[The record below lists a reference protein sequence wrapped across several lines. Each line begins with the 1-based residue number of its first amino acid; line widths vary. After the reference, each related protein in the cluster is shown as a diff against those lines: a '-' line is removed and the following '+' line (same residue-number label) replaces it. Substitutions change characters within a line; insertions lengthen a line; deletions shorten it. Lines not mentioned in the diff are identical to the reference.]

1 MTSKHETFSKC
12 WPLYC
17 LAQLR
22 FAEWKKNWKSLFS
35 IHQLMSLL
43 CWMRVEVKTTHLLSN
58 AATPSPCQPPPWPRC
73 TMGLFSH
80 RNYGINSRPPH
91 QPLQQLVIHPPPPFT
106 PPAILPSPATP
117 ATTPCNHLS
126 TADMCLL
133 FTQATFNVKWHSIWI
148 KRGIRL
154 AKIGDNW
161 RELTCFCDIYVHL
174 AVKWKTCSHP
184 SLEVLN

>member
-1 MTSKHETFSKC
+1 MKLIQNVDLYTLLGSTKNYWMKEKLKIFIFH
-12 WPLYC
+12 PLI
-17 LAQLR
+17 
-22 FAEWKKNWKSLFS
+22 NVP
-35 IHQLMSLL
+35 I

-58 AATPSPCQPPPWPRC
+58 AATPSPCQPPPRPRC

-148 KRGIRL
+148 QRGIRL

-161 RELTCFCDIYVHL
+161 REQNLFKRYIHISQ
-174 AVKWKTCSHP
+174 WG
-184 SLEVLN
+184 

>member
-1 MTSKHETFSKC
+1 MLTFILLGSTKICRTKEKLKILVFHPLINVPFMLNEGWSKNYPPAVQCSH
-12 WPLYC
+12 
-17 LAQLR
+17 
-22 FAEWKKNWKSLFS
+22 
-35 IHQLMSLL
+35 
-43 CWMRVEVKTTHLLSN
+43 
-58 AATPSPCQPPPWPRC
+58 PSPCQPPPWPRC

-148 KRGIRL
+148 QRGIRL
-154 AKIGDNW
+154 AKIADNW
-161 RELTCFCDIYVHL
+161 RELNLFLRYIHISQRSQRHVRTLHL
-174 AVKWKTCSHP
+174 KS
-184 SLEVLN
+184 